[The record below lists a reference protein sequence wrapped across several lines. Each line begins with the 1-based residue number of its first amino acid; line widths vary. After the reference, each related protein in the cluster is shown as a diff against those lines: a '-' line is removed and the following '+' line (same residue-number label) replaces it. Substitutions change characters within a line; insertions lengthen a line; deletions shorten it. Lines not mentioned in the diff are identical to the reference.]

1 MAWVA
6 VFVFAGKVAGALKE
20 MAVAWRYG
28 ARQEVDAYLFVFNL
42 ISWPLAVWLSLL
54 TSVLV
59 PVWARARS
67 TGEAEL
73 SRFRSEL
80 LAFSVVLA
88 VVLSVVAWA
97 ALPTIL
103 ASSWAGLPPGT
114 QRIALEMAPALSS
127 LLGLGVVIN
136 LFSAWMLASERH
148 LNTLFEGIPALVL
161 LIAVLT
167 WPGRGID
174 ALVWGTVGGY
184 AVHLLSLGTAVGKS
198 GDLGVPR
205 FRMESPQWAAF
216 WRGFTVMLAGQAL
229 MSVTIVID
237 QFFAAHV
244 GTGAIATLGYA
255 NRILVLV
262 LSLGATAVTR
272 ATLPVFSRA
281 QTEEPFRLRRMA
293 VHWAQILSG
302 LGIAGALIGW
312 WLAPTMVRLLF
323 ERGAFTSADTLAV
336 TRILR
341 FGLGQLPF
349 YFAGLVL
356 VSMLTSQLRY
366 ATICLVAIVNV
377 AVKVGAN
384 ALLVPRFGVSGL
396 MIATTLMLAVSCVL
410 LTGAAYARK
419 LPASPPA
426 T

>member
-6 VFVFAGKVAGALKE
+6 AFVFAGKVAGALKE
-20 MAVAWRYG
+20 MAVAWRFG
-28 ARQEVDAYLFVFNL
+28 ARLEVDAYLFVFNL
-42 ISWPLAVWLSLL
+42 VSWPLAVWLSLL

-67 TGEAEL
+67 TGEEEL

-80 LAFSVVLA
+80 LAFSLVLGIGLSA
-88 VVLSVVAWA
+88 LAWIVL
-97 ALPTIL
+97 PRIL
-103 ASSWAGLPPGT
+103 ASSWAGLPAGT
-114 QRIALEMAPALSS
+114 KQVALQMAPALSS
-127 LLGLGVVIN
+127 LLGLGVVIS

-148 LNTLFEGIPALVL
+148 LNTLFEGIPAVVL
-161 LIAVLT
+161 LIAVLS
-167 WPGRGID
+167 WHGGGVE

-184 AVHLLSLGTAVGKS
+184 SIHLLSLGVAVGRS
-198 GDLGVPR
+198 GDLSAPR
-205 FRMESPQWAAF
+205 FRMASPQWSAF
-216 WRGFTVMLAGQAL
+216 WKGFSAMLAGQAL

-281 QTEEPFRLRRMA
+281 QTEEPSRLLRMA
-293 VHWAQILSG
+293 FHWVRIL
-302 LGIAGALIGW
+302 GALGLIAAVVGW
-312 WLAPTMVRLLF
+312 WLAPTIVRLLF
-323 ERGAFTSADTLAV
+323 ERGAFTAADTLAV
-336 TRILR
+336 SRILR
-341 FGLGQLPF
+341 FGIGQLPF
-349 YFAGLVL
+349 YFASLVL

-366 ATICLVAIVNV
+366 ATICLVAMVNV
-377 AVKVGAN
+377 AVKVVAN

-410 LTGAAYARK
+410 LAGVAYTRRM
-419 LPASPPA
+419 PASPPA
-426 T
+426 